1 MSFLHIILDMYHF
14 SNASI
19 AFADL
24 ENLGM
29 GHGID
34 LVSVRSEVMTKY
46 LIPQKIAHGPSRK
59 IAEIGNASISFFL
72 EHI

>member
-1 MSFLHIILDMYHF
+1 MSFLHIILNMYHF

-29 GHGID
+29 DNRID
-34 LVSVRSEVMTKY
+34 SISVRSEVMTKY
-46 LIPQKIAHGPSRK
+46 LIPQKIADDPCRK
-59 IAEIGNASISFFL
+59 ITEMGIASLFFFW